1 MALPEAS
8 ELADQL
14 FNAAAARAKQHGLR
28 IGSGAESD
36 LRAMAAN
43 AADTILTA
51 AKNKPSD
58 LREQYVK
65 GAARVATE
73 AMVTFVDEMTSARFR
88 IAGYAEA
95 NQNVIGEE
103 TFRAARNVLC
113 PIWPIC

>member
-8 ELADQL
+8 EIADQL
-14 FNAAAARAKQHGLR
+14 FEAATARAKQHGLGF
-28 IGSGAESD
+28 GSGADSD
-36 LRAMAAN
+36 LRAMAAR

-58 LREQYVK
+58 LRERYVK
-65 GAARVATE
+65 GVARVATE

-88 IAGYAEA
+88 IAGYAQA

-103 TFRAARNVLC
+103 TLLAARSVLC